1 MKRSRLEILIV
12 VISVLAL
19 SAGVVAGLL
28 ASRLPVSTNPLP
40 VPPPGGMERSLAEEL
55 NLSEEQRTKMRG
67 IWETVHGDVNRT
79 FEDAIKLEQQRD
91 EALVAILTDEQKAQF
106 EKISKDFAGRFD
118 GLSRQ
123 RDQIFGKAV
132 EDTRKVLDETQ
143 KQKYEQILKTHVRP
157 PMVPRGRTFL
167 SPATREPATRPAT

>member
-67 IWETVHGDVNRT
+67 IWETVHGDVN
-79 FEDAIKLEQQRD
+79 
-91 EALVAILTDEQKAQF
+91 
-106 EKISKDFAGRFD
+106 
-118 GLSRQ
+118 
-123 RDQIFGKAV
+123 
-132 EDTRKVLDETQ
+132 
-143 KQKYEQILKTHVRP
+143 
-157 PMVPRGRTFL
+157 
-167 SPATREPATRPAT
+167 